1 MEALKVEGVEWPRF
15 TVRGS
20 LVTVEFLVPD
30 TAGSGS
36 VIRTFV
42 LSLDQAYELMMNLK
56 ALMREKPA
64 TSAIEASRMFL
75 EGIRIGMGQYGRHA
89 S

>member
-1 MEALKVEGVEWPRF
+1 
-15 TVRGS
+15 
-20 LVTVEFLVPD
+20 
-30 TAGSGS
+30 
-36 VIRTFV
+36 
-42 LSLDQAYELMMNLK
+42 MNLK